1 MTHHQASAVWSQM
14 AELQIMPNE
23 IASKVLEQTTNVNTT
38 EWGPLM
44 NLIWRAIN
52 MLDNA
57 DEKLALLT
65 DLIDFLSSLL

>member
-1 MTHHQASAVWSQM
+1 MTHHQASAVWSQK
-14 AELQIMPNE
+14 AQLQIMPNE

>member
-1 MTHHQASAVWSQM
+1 MTHHQASAVWSQK